1 MRILSAKRLV
11 RAVLARGIV
20 RSGLGLMAATT
31 AASATAIRN
40 SQSSTA
46 QSSTVHSGNAVKV
59 RYGCTKAEPGKT
71 EKTGRMVMVC
81 ERRVRR
87 YQ

>member
-40 SQSSTA
+40 SPIIDSA
-46 QSSTVHSGNAVKV
+46 FG
-59 RYGCTKAEPGKT
+59 
-71 EKTGRMVMVC
+71 
-81 ERRVRR
+81 
-87 YQ
+87 

>member
-40 SQSSTA
+40 SPT
-46 QSSTVHSGNAVKV
+46 STVHSGNAVKV
-59 RYGCTKAEPGKT
+59 RCGCTKAEPGKT